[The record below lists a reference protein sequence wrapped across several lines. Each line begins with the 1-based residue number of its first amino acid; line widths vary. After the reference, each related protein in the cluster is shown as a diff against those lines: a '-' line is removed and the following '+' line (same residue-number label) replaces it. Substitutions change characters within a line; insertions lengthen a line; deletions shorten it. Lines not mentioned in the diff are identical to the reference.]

1 MKNMCKIHKEDK
13 GFLKKSC
20 TNSLGGGDFMVD
32 MKARPFYLSDEDCQ
46 WVEDT
51 IAQMTIEEKIGQ
63 LFFNMGSSR
72 EEDYLKM
79 TVNKYHIGGI
89 RYNPGLSAEIREQNR
104 ILQENSKIPLIIACN
119 TEKGGDG
126 ACVDGTFIG
135 QQTKIG
141 ATGDV
146 KYAYELG
153 RASNKEAASIGCN
166 LSFAPVSDILYNWE
180 NPVIGLRTYG
190 NDVDQVC
197 EMTKAYMDGAHTN
210 EGFCCAAKHFPG
222 DGLDFRDQH
231 VANSIN
237 DMSCEEWD
245 ASFGKV
251 YQNLIDNGLEAI
263 MAGHIMQPAYTRY
276 FNPDIKDEDIMPA
289 TLSPELIE
297 GLLRKKLGFNG
308 MVLTDASHM
317 VGMTCCM
324 KRSEIIPH
332 AIAAG
337 VDMFLFFN
345 EMDEDFNSMM
355 EGYKS
360 GIITE
365 ERLSDAL
372 HRILALKAHMGLHK
386 KARTEI
392 IPPETVMKETVRC
405 PEHLQIAKEVS
416 DKGITLVKYK
426 DEDVLPM
433 IPDRYKRIMIVY
445 VSGLAASGGLS
456 AMFKAASGG
465 KKTPAERLRDKLIDR
480 GFEAFIY
487 ESPLDKLMKR
497 AAAGEKVDINLYFA
511 GKTEIKEFVEGQDL
525 IITLVDIAGGF
536 QPVARPGFGMSKG
549 GGEIPWYVF
558 ELPVIVVGTGQPFVL
573 ADIPQART
581 YINTYDSDDQT
592 FDALVD
598 KLMTGKDAF
607 CGKDPVDAF
616 CGMWDTHR

>member
-1 MKNMCKIHKEDK
+1 
-13 GFLKKSC
+13 
-20 TNSLGGGDFMVD
+20 MVD
-32 MKARPFYLSDEDCQ
+32 MKAKPFYLDEEACQ

-51 IAQMTIEEKIGQ
+51 IANMTIEEKIGQ

-72 EEDYLKM
+72 DEEYLKM
-79 TVNKYHIGGI
+79 TVNDYHIGGI
-89 RYNPGLSAEIREQNR
+89 RYNPGLGKDIHEQNR

-119 TEKGGDG
+119 TEKGGNG
-126 ACVDGTFIG
+126 AFVDGTFIG
-135 QQTKIG
+135 EQTKIG

-146 KYAYELG
+146 NLAYELG
-153 RASNKEAASIGCN
+153 RISNKEAATVGCN

-197 EMTKAYMDGAHTN
+197 AMTRAYMDGAHSN
-210 EGFCCAAKHFPG
+210 PGFCCAAKHFPG

-231 VANSIN
+231 VANSVN
-237 DMSCEEWD
+237 DMSCEDWD
-245 ASFGKV
+245 KTFGKV
-251 YQNLIDNGLEAI
+251 YQNLIDGGLEAI
-263 MAGHIMQPAYTRY
+263 MAGHIMQPAYTKY
-276 FNPDIKDEDIMPA
+276 FNPDIKDEDIQPA

-317 VGMTCCM
+317 VGLTCRM
-324 KRSEIIPH
+324 KRSEMIPH

-345 EMDEDFNSMM
+345 EMDEDYASMM

-360 GIITE
+360 GLITE

-386 KARTEI
+386 KTKTEI
-392 IPPETVMKETVRC
+392 VPPIEGMAEVVGCE
-405 PEHLQIAKEVS
+405 EHKAVAKEIS
-416 DKGITLVKYK
+416 DKGITLVKYL
-426 DEDVLPM
+426 DDDVLPM
-433 IPDRYKRIMIVY
+433 IPDRYKRIMIVP
-445 VSGLAASGGLS
+445 VSGLAAPGGMGALV
-456 AMFKAASGG
+456 AKMGQNG
-465 KKTPAERLRDKLIDR
+465 KSPAERLCEKLCAK

-487 ESPLDKLMKR
+487 ESPIAKLEREAKESGKPMNFN
-497 AAAGEKVDINLYFA
+497 AYFA
-511 GKTEIKEFVEGQDL
+511 GKTPISEFVGNQDL
-525 IITLVDIAGGF
+525 IITLVDIPGGF
-536 QPVARPGFGMSKG
+536 QPVARPGFGMTKG
-549 GGEIPWYVF
+549 GGEIPWYVH
-558 ELPVIVVGTGQPFVL
+558 ELPVLVVSTQQPFVL

-581 YINTYDSDDQT
+581 YINAYDSQDQT

-607 CGKDPVDAF
+607 KGVDPIDAF
-616 CGMWDTHR
+616 CGMWDTRL

>member
-1 MKNMCKIHKEDK
+1 
-13 GFLKKSC
+13 
-20 TNSLGGGDFMVD
+20 MVD
-32 MKARPFYLSDEDCQ
+32 MKAKPFFLDDEACQ

-51 IAQMTIEEKIGQ
+51 IAGMTIEEKIGQ
-63 LFFNMGSSR
+63 LFFNMGTSR

-79 TVNKYHIGGI
+79 TVEKYHIGGI
-89 RYNPGLSAEIREQNR
+89 RYNPAKGEEVHEQNR

-119 TEKGGDG
+119 TENGGNG
-126 ACVDGTFIG
+126 ACTDGTMIAP
-135 QQTKIG
+135 QTKIG
-141 ATGDV
+141 ATRDK

-153 RASNKEAASIGCN
+153 RISNKEAASVGCN

-190 NDVDQVC
+190 NDVEQVC
-197 EMTKAYMDGAHTN
+197 EMTKAYLEGAHTN

-237 DMSCEEWD
+237 TMNCEEWD

-276 FNPDIKDEDIMPA
+276 FNPDIKDEDIQPA

-317 VGMTCCM
+317 VGLTCRM
-324 KRSEIIPH
+324 KRSEMLPRT
-332 AIAAG
+332 IAAG

-355 EGYKS
+355 EGYRS
-360 GIITE
+360 GVITE

-386 KARTEI
+386 KAKTEI
-392 IPPETVMKETVRC
+392 VPPKTVMEQLIGC
-405 PEHLQIAKEVS
+405 EEHKAVAKEIS
-416 DKGITLVKYK
+416 DKAITLVKYR

-433 IPDRYKRIMIVY
+433 IPERYKRIMIVS
-445 VSGLAASGGLS
+445 VSGLSAGALGGMM
-456 AMFKAASGG
+456 AKFMGGG
-465 KKTPAERLRDKLIDR
+465 KKSPAERLRDKLIEK
-480 GFEAFIY
+480 GFDAFIY
-487 ESPLDKLMKR
+487 ESPLDVLAKR
-497 AAAGEKVDINLYFA
+497 AAAGEKVDVNMYFA
-511 GKTEIKEFVEGQDL
+511 GKTEIKEFRENQDL

-549 GGEIPWYVF
+549 GGEIPWYVH
-558 ELPVIVVGTGQPFVL
+558 ELPVVVVGCGQPFVL

-592 FDALVD
+592 FDALVE
-598 KLMTGKDAF
+598 KLMTGKEAF
-607 CGKDPVDAF
+607 KGEDPVDSF
-616 CGMWDTHR
+616 CGMWDTRL

>member
-1 MKNMCKIHKEDK
+1 
-13 GFLKKSC
+13 
-20 TNSLGGGDFMVD
+20 MVD
-32 MKARPFYLSDEDCQ
+32 MKAKPFYLDDEACQ
-46 WVEDT
+46 WVEDI
-51 IAQMTIEEKIGQ
+51 IAGMSIEEKIGQ
-63 LFFNMGSSR
+63 LFFNMGTSR

-79 TVNKYHIGGI
+79 TVEKYHIGGI
-89 RYNPGLSAEIREQNR
+89 RYNPAKGEEVHEQNR

-119 TEKGGDG
+119 TENGGNG
-126 ACVDGTFIG
+126 ACTDGTMIAP
-135 QQTKIG
+135 QTKIG
-141 ATGDV
+141 ATRDK

-153 RASNKEAASIGCN
+153 RISNKEAATVGCN

-190 NDVDQVC
+190 NNVEQVC
-197 EMTKAYMDGAHTN
+197 EMTKAYLDGAHTN

-231 VANSIN
+231 VANSVN
-237 DMSCEEWD
+237 TMTCEEWD

-251 YQNLIDNGLEAI
+251 YRNLIDNGLEAI

-276 FNPDIKDEDIMPA
+276 FNPEIKDEDIQPA
-289 TLSPELIE
+289 TLSPELIQ

-317 VGMTCCM
+317 VGLTCRM
-324 KRSEIIPH
+324 KRSEMLPH
-332 AIAAG
+332 TIAAG

-355 EGYKS
+355 EGYRS
-360 GIITE
+360 GVITE

-386 KARTEI
+386 KAKTEI
-392 IPPETVMKETVRC
+392 VPPRTVMEQVIGC
-405 PEHLQIAKEVS
+405 EEHKAVAREIS
-416 DKGITLVKYK
+416 DQAITLVKYR

-433 IPDRYKRIMIVY
+433 IPERYKRIMIVS
-445 VSGLAASGGLS
+445 VSGLS
-456 AMFKAASGG
+456 AGAMGAMMAKFMGGG
-465 KKTPAERLRDKLIDR
+465 KKSPAERLRDKLIEK
-480 GFEAFIY
+480 GFDAFIY
-487 ESPLDKLMKR
+487 ESPLDVLAKK
-497 AAAGEKVDINLYFA
+497 AAAGEKVDINMYFA
-511 GKTEIKEFVEGQDL
+511 GKTEIKEFRENQDL

-549 GGEIPWYVF
+549 GGEIPWYVH
-558 ELPVIVVGTGQPFVL
+558 ELPVVIVGCGQPFVL

-592 FDALVD
+592 FDALVE
-598 KLMTGKDAF
+598 KLMAGKEAF
-607 CGKDPVDAF
+607 KGEDPVDSF
-616 CGMWDTHR
+616 CGMWDTRL

>member
-1 MKNMCKIHKEDK
+1 
-13 GFLKKSC
+13 
-20 TNSLGGGDFMVD
+20 MVD
-32 MKARPFYLSDEDCQ
+32 MKAKPFYLNDEDCK

-51 IAQMTIEEKIGQ
+51 IAGMSIEEKIGQ

-72 EEDYLKM
+72 DEEYLKM

-89 RYNPGLSAEIREQNR
+89 RYNPASAAEVHEQNR

-119 TEKGGDG
+119 TENGGNG
-126 ACVDGTFIG
+126 ACMGGTQIG

-141 ATGDV
+141 ATRDA

-153 RASNKEAASIGCN
+153 RMSNKEAASVGCN

-190 NDVDQVC
+190 NDVERVC

-210 EGFCCAAKHFPG
+210 PGFCCAAKHFPG

-237 DMSCEEWD
+237 SMSCEEWD

-276 FNPDIKDEDIMPA
+276 FNPDIKDEDIQPA

-317 VGMTCCM
+317 VGLTCRM
-324 KRSEIIPH
+324 KRSEMLPRT
-332 AIAAG
+332 IAAG

-345 EMDEDFNSMM
+345 EMDEDFASMM
-355 EGYKS
+355 AGYEN

-365 ERLSDAL
+365 ERLYDAL

-386 KARTEI
+386 KAKTEI
-392 IPPETVMKETVRC
+392 VPPISVMEETVGCE
-405 PEHLQIAKEVS
+405 EHKAMAREIS
-416 DKGITLVKYK
+416 DKAITLVKYK
-426 DEDVLPM
+426 DEDVLP
-433 IPDRYKRIMIVY
+433 ISPERYKRIMIVS
-445 VSGLAASGGLS
+445 VGGLS
-456 AMFKAASGG
+456 AGAMSMMMKAMMGGG
-465 KKTPAERLRDKLIDR
+465 KKTAAERLRDKLIEK
-480 GFEAFIY
+480 GFDAFIY
-487 ESPLDKLMKR
+487 ESPIDAMAKK
-497 AAAGEKVDINLYFA
+497 AAAGEKVDINMYFA
-511 GKTEIKEFVEGQDL
+511 GKTEIKEFRENQDL
-525 IITLVDIAGGF
+525 IITLVDIPGGF

-549 GGEIPWYVF
+549 GGEIPWYVH
-558 ELPVIVVGTGQPFVL
+558 ELPVIIVGTGQPFVL

-581 YINTYDSDDQT
+581 YINAYDSEDQT
-592 FDALVD
+592 FDALIE
-598 KLMTGKDAF
+598 KLMTGKEAF
-607 CGKDPVDAF
+607 KGQDPVDSF
-616 CGMWDTHR
+616 CGMWDTHL

>member
-1 MKNMCKIHKEDK
+1 
-13 GFLKKSC
+13 
-20 TNSLGGGDFMVD
+20 MVD
-32 MKARPFYLSDEDCQ
+32 MKAKPFFLDDEACQ

-51 IAQMTIEEKIGQ
+51 IAGMTIEEKIGQ
-63 LFFNMGSSR
+63 LFFNMGTSR

-79 TVNKYHIGGI
+79 TVEKYHIGGI
-89 RYNPGLSAEIREQNR
+89 RYNPAKGEEVHEQNR

-119 TEKGGDG
+119 TENGGNG
-126 ACVDGTFIG
+126 ACTDGTMIAP
-135 QQTKIG
+135 QTKIG
-141 ATGDV
+141 ATRDK

-153 RASNKEAASIGCN
+153 RISNKEAASVGCN

-190 NDVDQVC
+190 NDVEQVC
-197 EMTKAYMDGAHTN
+197 EMTKAYLDGAHTN

-237 DMSCEEWD
+237 TMTCEEWD

-276 FNPDIKDEDIMPA
+276 FNPDIKDEDIQPA

-317 VGMTCCM
+317 VGLTCRM
-324 KRSEIIPH
+324 KRSEMLPRT
-332 AIAAG
+332 IAAG

-355 EGYKS
+355 EGYRS
-360 GIITE
+360 GVITE

-386 KARTEI
+386 KAKTEI
-392 IPPETVMKETVRC
+392 VPPKTVMEQLIGC
-405 PEHLQIAKEVS
+405 EEHKAVAKEIS
-416 DKGITLVKYK
+416 DKAITLVKYR

-433 IPDRYKRIMIVY
+433 IPERYKRIMIVS
-445 VSGLAASGGLS
+445 VSGLS
-456 AMFKAASGG
+456 AGAMGAMMAKFMGGG
-465 KKTPAERLRDKLIDR
+465 KKSPAERLRDKLIEK
-480 GFEAFIY
+480 GFDAFIY
-487 ESPLDKLMKR
+487 ESPLDVLAKR
-497 AAAGEKVDINLYFA
+497 AAAGEKVDVNMYFA
-511 GKTEIKEFVEGQDL
+511 GKTEIKEFRENQDL

-549 GGEIPWYVF
+549 GGEIPWYVH
-558 ELPVIVVGTGQPFVL
+558 ELPVVVVGCGQPFVL

-592 FDALVD
+592 FDALVE
-598 KLMTGKDAF
+598 KLMTGKEAF
-607 CGKDPVDAF
+607 KGEDPVDSF
-616 CGMWDTHR
+616 CGMWDTRL

>member
-1 MKNMCKIHKEDK
+1 
-13 GFLKKSC
+13 
-20 TNSLGGGDFMVD
+20 MVD
-32 MKARPFYLSDEDCQ
+32 MKGKPFYLSDEDCK

-51 IAQMTIEEKIGQ
+51 IANMTVDEKIGQ
-63 LFFNMGSSR
+63 LFFNMGSAR
-72 EEDYLKM
+72 TEEYLKM
-79 TVNKYHIGGI
+79 TVKDYHIGGI
-89 RYNPGLSAEIREQNR
+89 RYNPGTADEIYEQNR

-119 TEKGGDG
+119 TENGGDG
-126 ACVDGTFIG
+126 ACTDGTTIG
-135 QQTKIG
+135 NQTKIA
-141 ATGDV
+141 ATGNAD
-146 KYAYELG
+146 YAYQLG
-153 RASNKEAASIGCN
+153 YMSNREAAAIGCN

-190 NDVDQVC
+190 NDVDRVC
-197 EMTKAYMDGAHTN
+197 EMTKAYMDGAHSN

-231 VANSIN
+231 VANSVN

-263 MAGHIMQPAYTRY
+263 MAGHIMQPAYTRH
-276 FNPDIKDEDIMPA
+276 FNPDIKDDDIQPA

-317 VGMTCCM
+317 VGLTCRM
-324 KRSEIIPH
+324 KRSDMLP
-332 AIAAG
+332 ASIAAG

-345 EMDEDFNSMM
+345 EMDEDFASMM

-360 GIITE
+360 GVITE

-386 KARTEI
+386 KAKTDI
-392 IPPETVMKETVRC
+392 VPPVSEMEKIVGCE
-405 PEHLQIAKEVS
+405 EHKAMAKEIS
-416 DKGITLVKYK
+416 DKAITLVKYK

-445 VSGLAASGGLS
+445 VKGLS
-456 AMFKAASGG
+456 AGVMGTMMAKMMGG
-465 KKTPAERLRDKLIDR
+465 KANPAERLRDKLIEK
-480 GFEAFIY
+480 GFDAFIY
-487 ESPLDKLMKR
+487 ESPVDVLAKR
-497 AAAGEKVDINLYFA
+497 AAAGEKVDINMYFA
-511 GKTEIKEFVEGQDL
+511 GKTEIKEFRENQDL

-549 GGEIPWYVF
+549 GGEIPWYVH
-558 ELPVIVVGTGQPFVL
+558 ELPVVVVGCGQPFVL

-581 YINTYDSDDQT
+581 YINTYDSADQT
-592 FDALVD
+592 FDALIA
-598 KLMTGKDAF
+598 KLMEGKDAF
-607 CGKDPVDAF
+607 KGEDPVDSF
-616 CGMWDTHR
+616 CGIWDTRC